1 MSNIINSETIA
12 HLYFNS
18 LIKIINNLD
27 SRKIIGS
34 HWVFSVIISRR
45 VIIKFVV
52 IFSIQ
57 LFLFI
62 LSLKIINL
70 YFCFSADLLAITGI
84 DISTRRL

>member
-18 LIKIINNLD
+18 LIKTINNLD

-45 VIIKFVV
+45 VIIKIVV

-57 LFLFI
+57 LFQFI
-62 LSLKIINL
+62 LRLKIINL
-70 YFCFSADLLAITGI
+70 YFCFSVDLLAIPGI